1 MYLANK
7 KSSNQQVAIK
17 VIKKDKVFERCDGL
31 QQIEVEKFVSGLQSH
46 KYLVNIF
53 HTLQDQENLYF
64 VMQYMKNGNL
74 DQLLE

>member
-1 MYLANK
+1 MDYSRSKL
-7 KSSNQQVAIK
+7 KSS
-17 VIKKDKVFERCDGL
+17 
-31 QQIEVEKFVSGLQSH
+31 
-46 KYLVNIF
+46 YLVNIF